1 MSYRRNFLL
10 SIAATVFTGI
20 LITSVGCG
28 GGSSAKSNS
37 IVTSGGNVAQ
47 ISVNGGPNGNYANG
61 VFVSVTVCAPSTSTC
76 QTIPNVLV
84 DTGSSGLRILSSVMT
99 ISLPQQTG
107 SSGPVVECL
116 PFISGYTW
124 GPVQTADVQIGGE
137 KASAVPIQTINET
150 AFPVPT
156 ACSNQGPAMDSV
168 QTLGT
173 NGILGIGLAGPDC
186 FACSPNS
193 GLANPNLYYACPTSG
208 CQPITQ
214 TLTNQVQNPV
224 ALFPTDNNGV
234 IVELP
239 SLSSPAPSL
248 IGSLVFGIGTQSNNA
263 LHGATVYTV
272 DQFGNFTT
280 SYNGKSYSGSFIDS
294 GSNGYFF
301 LNSALTGIPDC
312 GGSSNS
318 FYCPASSDNL
328 TAMNQGASGGS
339 GTVNFSV
346 TNADSMFNSN
356 NFAFPNLAGPVGTSA
371 DYFDW
376 GLPFFF
382 GRNVYVAID
391 GQSTPGGSGPFWAY

>member
-1 MSYRRNFLL
+1 MNRLHRVLA
-10 SIAATVFTGI
+10 SIAACAVSSLLLWT
-20 LITSVGCG
+20 LGCG
-28 GGSSAKSNS
+28 GSSSPKTNT
-37 IVTSGGNVAQ
+37 ITTTGQNVAP

-61 VFVSVTVCAPSTSTC
+61 LFISVTVCVPSTSTC
-76 QTIPNVLV
+76 QAIPNVLV
-84 DTGSSGLRILSSVMT
+84 DTGSSGLRILASAMT
-99 ISLPQQTG
+99 ISLPQQSG
-107 SSGPVVECL
+107 SNGPVVECL

-124 GPVQTADVQIGGE
+124 GPVETADVQIAGE
-137 KASAVPIQTINET
+137 KGSSVPIQAINET

-168 QTLGT
+168 QTLGA

-193 GLANPNLYYACPTSG
+193 GQANPNLYFACPTSG

-224 ALFPTDNNGV
+224 ALFGADNNGV

-239 SLSSPAPSL
+239 AASSPSPTL
-248 IGSLVFGIGTQSNNA
+248 TGSLVFGIGTQSNNA

-280 SYNGKSYSGSFIDS
+280 TYQGKSYSSSFIDS

-301 LNSALTGIPDC
+301 LDTALTGIPVC
-312 GGSSNS
+312 SGANS
-318 FYCPASSDNL
+318 GFYCPTSTQNL
-328 TAMNQGASGGS
+328 TATNQGAQGGS
-339 GTVNFSV
+339 GSINFSV
-346 TNADSMFNSN
+346 ANADSLFNSS
-356 NFAFPNLAGPVGTSA
+356 NFVFPNLAGPVTSA

-376 GLPFFF
+376 GVPFFL
-382 GRNVYVAID
+382 GRDVYVAID
-391 GQSTPGGSGPFWAY
+391 GKSTSGGSGPFWAY

>member
-1 MSYRRNFLL
+1 MNVGRNSLFSL
-10 SIAATVFTGI
+10 AAAGLTGVLI
-20 LITSVGCG
+20 LSVGCG
-28 GGSSAKSNS
+28 GSSRKMNS
-37 IVTSGGNVAQ
+37 VTTSGQNVAQ
-47 ISVNGGPNGNYANG
+47 ISVNGGPLGNYANG

-76 QTIPNVLV
+76 QSIPDVLV
-84 DTGSSGLRILSSVMT
+84 DTGSSGLRIVSSVMT
-99 ISLPQQTG
+99 ISLPPQTG

-137 KASAVPIQTINET
+137 KASAVPMQAINET

-168 QTLGT
+168 QTLGA

-193 GLANPNLYYACPTSG
+193 GLANPNLYYACPSSG

-214 TLTNQVQNPV
+214 TLTSQVQNPV

-234 IVELP
+234 IVQLP
-239 SLSSPAPSL
+239 TLSNPAPTL
-248 IGSLVFGIGTQSNNA
+248 TGSLVFGIGTQSNNA
-263 LHGATVYTV
+263 LNGATVYSV

-280 SYNGKSYSGSFIDS
+280 SFEGKSYAGSFIDS

-301 LNSALTGIPDC
+301 LDSATSGIPDC
-312 GGSSNS
+312 SGSTG
-318 FYCPASSDNL
+318 FYCPTSTDNL
-328 TAMNQGASGGS
+328 TATNEGTTGSS

-346 TNADSMFNSN
+346 ANADSLFNSN
-356 NFAFPNLAGPVGTSA
+356 NFAFPNLGGPVGSSG
-371 DYFDW
+371 YFDW

-391 GQSTPGGSGPFWAY
+391 GKNTPGGSGPFWAY

>member
-1 MSYRRNFLL
+1 MTSRPNSLL
-10 SIAATVFTGI
+10 LLAAVG
-20 LITSVGCG
+20 LAAVLMVSVGCG
-28 GGSSAKSNS
+28 GSSPKMNS
-37 IVTSGGNVAQ
+37 TSTSGQNVAQ
-47 ISVNGGPNGNYANG
+47 ISVNSGPDGNYANG

-76 QTIPNVLV
+76 QSIPNVLV
-84 DTGSSGLRILSSVMT
+84 DTGSSGLRIVSSVMT

-107 SSGPVVECL
+107 STGPVVECL

-137 KASAVPIQTINET
+137 KASAVPIQAINET

-168 QTLGT
+168 QTLGA

-193 GLANPNLYYACPTSG
+193 GLANPNLYYACPTAG

-214 TLTNQVQNPV
+214 TLANQVQNPV

-239 SLSSPAPSL
+239 ALANPAPSL
-248 IGSLVFGIGTQSNNA
+248 TGSLVFGIGTQSNNA
-263 LHGATVYTV
+263 LNGATVYSV

-280 SYNGKSYSGSFIDS
+280 SFNGKPYAGSFIDS

-301 LNSALTGIPDC
+301 LDSATSGIPDC
-312 GGSSNS
+312 SGSSG
-318 FYCPASSDNL
+318 FYCPTNTDNL
-328 TAMNQGASGGS
+328 TAMNEGTTGASG
-339 GTVNFSV
+339 TINFSV
-346 TNADSMFNSN
+346 ANADSLFNSN
-356 NFAFPNLAGPVGTSA
+356 NFAFPNLGGPVGSSG
-371 DYFDW
+371 YFDW

-391 GQSTPGGSGPFWAY
+391 GRNTPGGSGPFWAY